1 MLSFIIFIE
10 MHHGLLT
17 SSTPLLERAELVTRV
32 LQRRERIARCELLFA
47 HFIRSSLKM
56 KVSL

>member
-1 MLSFIIFIE
+1 MLSFTIVIE
-10 MHHGLLT
+10 MHHALLT
-17 SSTPLLERAELVTRV
+17 SLTSLLERAELVTRV
-32 LQRRERIARCELLFA
+32 LQRRKRIARCELLFA